1 LRAGWLDRR
10 DEPRWLRLAL
20 LPLVPV
26 SWVYGVAARLHRA
39 AAARGLLAR
48 RRFAGHVVSLGSPMV
63 GGTAKTPLAAWVAR
77 GLARRGRKVA
87 LASRGYGRSGREPVQ
102 IVSDGRFVRAT
113 ADRAG
118 DEPMLLAAAAAGV
131 PVLVGRDRGVVALR
145 ALTAFGADVVVLDD
159 GFQHHRLARDVDL
172 VLLDGATGFG
182 NRRCLP
188 RGPLR
193 EPLRSLRYADA
204 VVVVDPPLP
213 AADEALLT
221 RLAPS
226 ARRFEAH
233 RRASGLRPLAGREA
247 VPPAALQGCRVGLLA
262 GIARPSSLRR
272 SVEAQGARVVAERF
286 FADHHRYRPRDLAGL
301 ADACELWVTTEKDA
315 VKLVP
320 SWAGRA
326 DVRVLSLAVEV
337 RDPEAFLDWVESRLR
352 WTSVAAGGGARLASR
367 PV

>member
-1 LRAGWLDRR
+1 MRAAWLEHR

-26 SWVYGVAARLHRA
+26 SWLYGAAAWLHRA
-39 AAARGLLAR
+39 ATARGWLPR
-48 RRFAGHVVSLGSPMV
+48 RRIAGHVISLGSPIV

-102 IVSDGRFVRAT
+102 VVSDGRFVRGS
-113 ADRAG
+113 ADLAG

-131 PVLVGRDRGVVALR
+131 PVLVGRDRGVVSLR
-145 ALTAFGADVVVLDD
+145 ALSAFGSEVIVLDD
-159 GFQHHRLARDVDL
+159 GFQHHRLARDLDL

-182 NRRCLP
+182 NRHCLP

-193 EPLRSLRYADA
+193 EPLRALRHAHA

-213 AADEALLT
+213 PDDEARLV
-221 RLAPS
+221 RLAPT

-233 RRASGLRPLAGREA
+233 RRTSGLRPLAGG
-247 VPPAALQGCRVGLLA
+247 PAAAPETLGGRAVGLLA

-272 SVEAQGARVVAERF
+272 SVEALGARVVAERF
-286 FADHHRYRPRDLAGL
+286 FADHHRYHPRDLAGL
-301 ADACELWVTTEKDA
+301 TDACELWVTTEKDA

-320 SWAGRA
+320 SWVGRA

-337 RDPEAFLDWVESRLR
+337 SEPEAFLDWVEARLR
-352 WTSVAAGGGARLASR
+352 
-367 PV
+367 

>member
-1 LRAGWLDRR
+1 LRAGWLERR
-10 DEPRWLRLAL
+10 SEPRWLRLAL

-26 SWVYGVAARLHRA
+26 SWLYGAGAWLHRA
-39 AAARGLLAR
+39 AAARGWLPR
-48 RRFAGHVVSLGSPMV
+48 RRFAGHVVSLGSLMV

-102 IVSDGRFVRAT
+102 VVSDGRFVRAT

-118 DEPMLLAAAAAGV
+118 DEPMLLAASAAGV

-145 ALTAFGADVVVLDD
+145 ALSAFGSEVVVLDD

-172 VLLDGATGFG
+172 VLFDGAVGFG
-182 NRRCLP
+182 NRQCLP

-193 EPLRSLRYADA
+193 EPLRGVRHADA
-204 VVVVDPPLP
+204 VLVVDPPLP
-213 AADEALLT
+213 AADEARLQK
-221 RLAPS
+221 LAPS

-233 RRASGLRPLAGREA
+233 RRASGLRPLAGGEA
-247 VPPAALQGCRVGLLA
+247 APPEALQGLAVGLLA
-262 GIARPSSLRR
+262 GIARPGSLRR
-272 SVEAQGARVVAERF
+272 SVEAQGARVVAERW
-286 FADHHRYRPRDLAGL
+286 FADHHRYRARDLAGL
-301 ADACELWVTTEKDA
+301 ADACALWVTTEKDA

-326 DVRVLSLAVEV
+326 DIRVLTLAVEV
-337 RDPEAFLDWVESRLR
+337 SEPEAFLDWLESRLR
-352 WTSVAAGGGARLASR
+352 
-367 PV
+367 